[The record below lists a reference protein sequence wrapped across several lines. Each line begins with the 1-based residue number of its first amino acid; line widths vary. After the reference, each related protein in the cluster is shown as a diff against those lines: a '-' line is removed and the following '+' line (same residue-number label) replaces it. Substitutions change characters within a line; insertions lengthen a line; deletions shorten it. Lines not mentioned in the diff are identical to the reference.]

1 MRYPLPD
8 VRGSER
14 CGQSRVREQADLFYS
29 IRITMLAELNSR
41 SQLRNPG
48 LMFRI
53 GFQKPLWHAALA
65 KDNTLADEPAPALLD
80 QFGAFTP
87 VLGNLRR

>member
-8 VRGSER
+8 GRGSER
-14 CGQSRVREQADLFYS
+14 CCQSRAREQADLFYS

-48 LMFRI
+48 LSIVVQVPIDKEKFYLSSHN
-53 GFQKPLWHAALA
+53 GK
-65 KDNTLADEPAPALLD
+65 
-80 QFGAFTP
+80 
-87 VLGNLRR
+87 

>member
-8 VRGSER
+8 GRGSER
-14 CGQSRVREQADLFYS
+14 CCQSRAREQADLFYS

-48 LMFRI
+48 FNIFHLPFSVKKEKNRDATHFPI
-53 GFQKPLWHAALA
+53 GNKVASPFLS
-65 KDNTLADEPAPALLD
+65 
-80 QFGAFTP
+80 
-87 VLGNLRR
+87 